1 MSYQG
6 DLSNTSVYSVQDNY
20 QQVNAAPDYRTL
32 GNYYNKPN
40 CPYQSRPGQCL
51 VRPVFITPTFGG
63 SGYNNLQHNVPAG
76 ALPNYFS
83 ISNAY
88 PAWPYSPCMKP
99 LV

>member
-1 MSYQG
+1 MNEM
-6 DLSNTSVYSVQDNY
+6 SNTSVYSIEDNY
-20 QQVNAAPDYRTL
+20 QQVNAAPDYHTL
-32 GNYYNKPN
+32 QDYYKKTN

-51 VRPVFITPTFGG
+51 VRPVLITPTFGG
-63 SGYNNLQHNVPAG
+63 SGYTNLQHNVPPGDNCSA
-76 ALPNYFS
+76 NYFT